1 MGFPEPM
8 EGTFYILILQVWP
21 SGNLKWPSGNLKP
34 GFAGRK
40 AYLKTGFQQFG
51 GKHIQVG
58 AVVV

>member
-8 EGTFYILILQVWP
+8 EGTFYILILQV
-21 SGNLKWPSGNLKP
+21 WPSGNLKP

-58 AVVV
+58 AVAV